1 MKVSTL
7 GILFT
12 IPMLLLAQAPV
23 SAGDEAASSAA
34 GAEVDSPSADTN
46 QPAVPTNT
54 ATEPTPLTPMQKVER
69 RMRRMIEPDDLL
81 FSAAGAGIDQ
91 WRNVPSPW
99 GQGAVGYA
107 DRFASAEGYVAAH
120 NAVAAGFDIAL
131 HLDPRY
137 RRMPGAR
144 FKARLWNAV
153 SQTFVANKDSGG
165 KMINVSE
172 IAGNFSAGFIANAWE
187 PTGYN
192 SPGNGIER
200 GALGLG
206 YHTIKNILREF
217 FPNLRLHK
225 VSDTTG
231 SSPDATVAEQR

>member
-1 MKVSTL
+1 MKL
-7 GILFT
+7 LNLEILFT
-12 IPMLLLAQAPV
+12 LPMLLLSQEPV
-23 SAGDEAASSAA
+23 PAGDEAHFNAA
-34 GAEVDSPSADTN
+34 GAVADSPSADAN
-46 QPAVPTNT
+46 PPTLPTDTTT
-54 ATEPTPLTPMQKVER
+54 APTPLTPMQKVVR
-69 RMRRMIEPDDLL
+69 RMRRMVEPDDLL

-91 WRNVPSPW
+91 WRNIPPAW

-120 NAVAAGFDIAL
+120 NAVATGFDIGL

-137 RRMPGAR
+137 RRMPGAP

-172 IAGNFSAGFIANAWE
+172 LAGNFSAGFIANAWE
-187 PTGYN
+187 PNGYN
-192 SPGNGIER
+192 SPLNGLER

-206 YHTIKNILREF
+206 YHTVKNLLREF
-217 FPNLRLHK
+217 LPNLGLHK
-225 VSDTTG
+225 VTDTTG
-231 SSPDATVAEQR
+231 TGLSNTVAEQR